1 MLSDEEGRV
10 VNRVRGHRHRVVIEY
25 LQLGEA
31 RASQP
36 RARARRVRE
45 GEANALVTLDEAVKI
60 SGLSSRVIYRL
71 IEEGRIHFAETAAG
85 VGLICPAT
93 LLNRSP
99 SPTKHRST

>member
-1 MLSDEEGRV
+1 MKKTRRTRTTIEKREV
-10 VNRVRGHRHRVVIEY
+10 VVIRSSRQMRTILCNECS
-25 LQLGEA
+25 GA
-31 RASQP
+31 
-36 RARARRVRE
+36 V
-45 GEANALVTLDEAVKI
+45 ALVTLDEAVKI